1 MSKTALARLT
11 WFILGLG
18 VVVTAVVYAWLGRD
32 AAQSAGVGAAVALC
46 NWYLLRF
53 IVGRVVNGDL
63 RSQAKFSLLLV
74 AKMGALM
81 GLVLVL
87 IRTGL
92 VQPVAFTAGLSSLV
106 VGALLGCFVHILR
119 APLVGEPSEPSETS
133 GS

>member
-1 MSKTALARLT
+1 MSKTAIARLT

-18 VVVTAVVYAWLGRD
+18 LVVTAVVYAWLGRA
-32 AAQSAGVGAAVALC
+32 AAQSAAVGAGVALC

-53 IVGRVVNGDL
+53 IVARVVSGNV

-87 IRTGL
+87 IRGGL

-119 APLVGEPSEPSETS
+119 APVSTGATETS
-133 GS
+133 ES

>member
-1 MSKTALARLT
+1 MSKTAIARLT

-18 VVVTAVVYAWLGRD
+18 LVVTAVVYVWLGRA
-32 AAQSAGVGAAVALC
+32 AAQSAAVGAVVALC
-46 NWYLLRF
+46 NWYLLRV
-53 IVGRVVNGDL
+53 IVARVVSGNM

-87 IRTGL
+87 IRSGL

-119 APLVGEPSEPSETS
+119 APLATETS
-133 GS
+133 ES